1 MSVHRV
7 MGVETEYGV
16 FAPHRPDADTAQLSR
31 TVLDAYAATLAEA
44 GAAEPVRWDYSG
56 ESADTGGDLNPSWVA
71 RLTEQ
76 EQVFYR
82 GNSLVLTNGARLYV
96 DHGHPEHAGP
106 EVTTPLDVVA
116 YDAAGDAMM
125 ARAVA
130 RIAQRNPDFPTG
142 SGDQVLVYKNNVD
155 GKGSAYGTHENYL
168 VERRV
173 PFDDLTEALLP
184 FLVSRVVLCGAGRVG
199 IGARSEHPG
208 FQCSQRADYVE
219 TEVGLQT
226 TVRRPIVNT
235 RDEPHAD
242 PSRWRRLHVIAGD
255 ATSAQG
261 STLLK
266 TGTTALLLWVLER
279 IGLAGQWAAL
289 RLADPVAAVRTIS
302 RDPSLRAVVPLA
314 DGRRLRALDIQRA
327 YLDVVDRELA
337 RNNDFRD
344 DADAAQ
350 TALVTGLWAQTLDRL
365 DSDLWSA
372 ADTVEWVARHLVLS
386 GLRER
391 AGVGWDDPRLAAA
404 DLQWSDV
411 RPRGIAATMTAQ
423 GRLRRFVDEHRVAD
437 AETNP
442 PTQTRAWLRG
452 ESIRRLRGRVFAA
465 SWQSL
470 VLDTGAAR
478 LVRLPMPQ
486 PEGYGLAEAGA
497 ALQAACGG
505 TAPATPA
512 QTADPTAL
520 IAALT
525 GHPEPPVHSAD
536 PA

>member
-44 GAAEPVRWDYSG
+44 GTAEPVRWDYSG

-142 SGDQVLVYKNNVD
+142 SGHQVLVYKNNVD

-226 TVRRPIVNT
+226 TERRPIVNT

-372 ADTVEWVARHLVLS
+372 ADTVEWVARHLVLR

>member
-1 MSVHRV
+1 
-7 MGVETEYGV
+7 
-16 FAPHRPDADTAQLSR
+16 
-31 TVLDAYAATLAEA
+31 
-44 GAAEPVRWDYSG
+44 
-56 ESADTGGDLNPSWVA
+56 
-71 RLTEQ
+71 
-76 EQVFYR
+76 
-82 GNSLVLTNGARLYV
+82 
-96 DHGHPEHAGP
+96 
-106 EVTTPLDVVA
+106 
-116 YDAAGDAMM
+116 
-125 ARAVA
+125 
-130 RIAQRNPDFPTG
+130 
-142 SGDQVLVYKNNVD
+142 VLVYKNNVD

-226 TVRRPIVNT
+226 TERRPIVNT